1 MDSLTA
7 MEAVTE
13 TAKAATKFQEILQKI
28 FGPTWTR
35 KQADADA
42 YADERKLQTIR
53 ENPDME
59 IVYTQGVMSARERS
73 QEALAERAEQ
83 RMLSEAVRQEENI
96 EKVLDVA
103 WENLQNLEISE
114 DDVDEDWLVRFFS
127 IVKDISTEEMQFIWG
142 KILAGE
148 IKRPSTFSLR
158 TLEAIK
164 NISQKEAMLFK
175 DIAPYVIKHGGAEFL
190 IGNIEVLEKY
200 GVHYGQ
206 LLILDECG
214 LIRANTTVS
223 LRVLPN
229 QKDKDLVYNKECA
242 LLIKRINDTKE
253 EIFINVYALT
263 KVGKELMSI
272 IESDSNVE
280 YLIDVAE
287 SIFTNE
293 SRYVEISAHLAITVD
308 REITHYVTESMKTFS
323 ANTIHKE

>member
-175 DIAPYVIKHGGAEFL
+175 DIAPYVIKHGGTEFL
-190 IGNIEVLEKY
+190 IGNIEILEKY

-214 LIRANTTVS
+214 LIRVNTTVS